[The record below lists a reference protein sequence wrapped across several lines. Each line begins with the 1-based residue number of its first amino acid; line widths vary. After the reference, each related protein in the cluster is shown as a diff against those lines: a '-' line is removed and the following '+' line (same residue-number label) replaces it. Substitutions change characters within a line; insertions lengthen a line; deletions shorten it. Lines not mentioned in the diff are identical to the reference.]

1 MSGLFSPNIRVP
13 NEPLYLRSKI
23 RTMTRCLSA
32 CLSTVTIFAAIKVIW
47 WPLSTSEFDEFGIY
61 LQRLGWMNFASF
73 YHLLPY
79 FIRQAV
85 LASRYSKG
93 WFNQITDLATF
104 EPSDL
109 QSDRHRWALRI
120 YFQSRSRG
128 ERRGRGG
135 RNIQSRWHR
144 ISQSP
149 TRCRSIGAPDL

>member
-32 CLSTVTIFAAIKVIW
+32 CLSTVRIFAAIKVIW
-47 WPLSTSEFDEFGIY
+47 WPLSTSEFAGFGIY
-61 LQRLGWMNFASF
+61 LQRFGWMNLASF

-85 LASRYSKG
+85 LASRYSKR
-93 WFNQITDLATF
+93 WFNQITDSAAF

-109 QSDRHRWALRI
+109 IPLRRYGTI
-120 YFQSRSRG
+120 SFWHSAYRNGIPQ
-128 ERRGRGG
+128 GRPLCLAIGI
-135 RNIQSRWHR
+135 NIVAVAS
-144 ISQSP
+144 
-149 TRCRSIGAPDL
+149 